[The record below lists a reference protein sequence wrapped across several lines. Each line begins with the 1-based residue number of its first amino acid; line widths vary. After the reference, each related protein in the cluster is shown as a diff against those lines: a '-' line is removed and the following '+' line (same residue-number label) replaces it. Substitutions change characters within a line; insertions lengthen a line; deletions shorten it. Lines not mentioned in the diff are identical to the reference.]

1 MVKVGVVKIR
11 QFYSRYERFLIP
23 GALLLGVT
31 TDALLFSSINFRFAF
46 TILFLHFIVSG
57 SVIAFIHLYN
67 DGFFRYG
74 KVLRLLR
81 IFSPLVL
88 QYTFGAL
95 LSGFLIFY
103 WFSSSFMAS
112 WPFIFIIVVLMVS
125 NDLLRRYYLWV
136 YVQVGVYFFITF
148 SLFVLVLPFIV
159 KSVGTVV
166 FLVGGVLSLFV
177 IALYLYALSRFLPEI
192 YEKRRGFVFI
202 VGSIFILMN
211 VMYFTNVIPP
221 VPLNLREAEVAHFIE
236 RDNGDYLLKT
246 EDKDFFAHL
255 IPGKRVHLTKGDRLY
270 FFSSVFAPAWLGADI
285 VHHWQYYDSDQSKWV
300 TRSRV
305 SFPIVGGRGEGY
317 RGYSFIE
324 NVTGGKWR
332 VSVENSRGQ
341 VIGKESFHVKMVDEK
356 PSFIFE
362 KR

>member
-1 MVKVGVVKIR
+1 MIKVGTVKIK

-23 GALLLGVT
+23 GALLFGVI

-46 TILFLHFIVSG
+46 TILFLHFTVSG
-57 SVIAFIHLYN
+57 LVIAFIHLYN
-67 DGFFRYG
+67 EGFLRYG

-125 NDLLRRYYLWV
+125 NDLLRRYYLWM

-166 FLVGGVLSLFV
+166 FLAGGVLSLFV
-177 IALYLYALSRFLPEI
+177 IALYLYALSRFLPKI
-192 YEKRRGFVFI
+192 YEKRRGLVSI
-202 VGSIFILMN
+202 VASIFILMN
-211 VMYFTNVIPP
+211 VMYFTNIIPP

-246 EDKDFFAHL
+246 EDKDFFAYL

-270 FFSSVFAPAWLGADI
+270 FFSSVFAPVWLGADI
-285 VHHWQYYDSDQSKWV
+285 VHHWQYYDSDQSKWT

-305 SFPIVGGRGEGY
+305 SFPIVGGREEGY

-332 VSVENSRGQ
+332 VLVENSRGQ
-341 VIGKESFHVKMVDEK
+341 VIGKEGFKVKMVDEK